1 MGVSHIITVSSTA
14 PTLAEMLGLAVG
26 IDYALFI
33 LSRHRAQLAEG
44 LDPVESMSRA
54 LATAGS
60 AVVFAGTTVI
70 IALGGLTV
78 AQIPVLTVMGVG
90 AAFSVTVA
98 VSVAL
103 TLLPAIALLLGE
115 RLRPR
120 PRKPRRQ
127 RKAAK
132 ARTAGSPRR
141 GVARIWVGAVTRQ
154 PIVTVLAVVILLGLA
169 AVPALDLRL
178 ATARQ
183 QHRRRPTPRS
193 AQTYDAITEAFGEG
207 YNAPLVVTADVITS
221 STTPQ
226 DTVSDLADAIRSD
239 PRRGRGAAGDARTRA
254 ATPR

>member
-1 MGVSHIITVSSTA
+1 
-14 PTLAEMLGLAVG
+14 MLGLAVG

-132 ARTAGSPRR
+132 AAKAGTAASPRR

-178 ATARQ
+178 GLPDNSTAADRHPAAQ
-183 QHRRRPTPRS
+183 DVRRDHRGVRCGLQRPTGRHRRRDHQQHAHGHRQRPRRCHPQRSPAWSRCRSRRPTRAGTPR
-193 AQTYDAITEAFGEG
+193 
-207 YNAPLVVTADVITS
+207 
-221 STTPQ
+221 
-226 DTVSDLADAIRSD
+226 
-239 PRRGRGAAGDARTRA
+239 
-254 ATPR
+254 

>member
-1 MGVSHIITVSSTA
+1 
-14 PTLAEMLGLAVG
+14 
-26 IDYALFI
+26 
-33 LSRHRAQLAEG
+33 
-44 LDPVESMSRA
+44 MSRA

-70 IALGGLTV
+70 IALAGLTV

-120 PRKPRRQ
+120 PKKPPAEAAA
-127 RKAAK
+127 KAAK
-132 ARTAGSPRR
+132 ARTAASPRR

-183 QHRRRPTPRS
+183 QHRADRHPAAHRPTTRS
-193 AQTYDAITEAFGEG
+193 
-207 YNAPLVVTADVITS
+207 
-221 STTPQ
+221 
-226 DTVSDLADAIRSD
+226 
-239 PRRGRGAAGDARTRA
+239 PRRSVRATTRHWSSPP
-254 ATPR
+254 T